1 MKLQWKWAESVNGRF
16 QRKFPLSPQSLT
28 HCPPVSFTKPL
39 RASHASQ
46 EPVWRRDWDQFESF
60 LNTTLPFFSHQI
72 SNKYWVNCQE
82 WNCWRGLENVV
93 AECQKICTFYVVL
106 DVFLEI
112 LKFFFWRGR
121 SRIGARLFQWLCSIF
136 LNFCV
141 LWYRNPSLM
150 GQQNITRSTETQEL
164 LVFIIS
170 WKYCL
175 GQTWKLEL
183 DGTPIQ

>member
-1 MKLQWKWAESVNGRF
+1 MAVFRGNSP
-16 QRKFPLSPQSLT
+16 FPLKASPIAPQSVSPN
-28 HCPPVSFTKPL
+28 HFAPPMPAKSLSGGETGTSLKFFWTQL
-39 RASHASQ
+39 CL
-46 EPVWRRDWDQFESF
+46 F
-60 LNTTLPFFSHQI
+60 LHQI

-93 AECQKICTFYVVL
+93 AECQKIWNSMWCSTYS
-106 DVFLEI
+106 
-112 LKFFFWRGR
+112 LKYWSFFFWRGR

-183 DGTPIQ
+183 DRTLIQ

>member
-1 MKLQWKWAESVNGRF
+1 MAVFWGNSLFSLIAS
-16 QRKFPLSPQSLT
+16 PIAPQSVSPN
-28 HCPPVSFTKPL
+28 HFPPPMPTNSLSGGETGTSLKT
-39 RASHASQ
+39 
-46 EPVWRRDWDQFESF
+46 F
-60 LNTTLPFFSHQI
+60 LDTTLPFFTSNVKQI
-72 SNKYWVNCQE
+72 LSKLP
-82 WNCWRGLENVV
+82 RVV
-93 AECQKICTFYVVL
+93 LLKGVGKCGCTILPKIYTFYVVL
-106 DVFLEI
+106 DLFLKV
-112 LKFFFWRGR
+112 LKFFFWRDL
-121 SRIGARLFQWLCSIF
+121 SKIGTRLFQWFCSIF

-183 DGTPIQ
+183 DRTLIQ

>member
-1 MKLQWKWAESVNGRF
+1 MAVFRGNSP
-16 QRKFPLSPQSLT
+16 FPLKASPIAPQSVSPN
-28 HCPPVSFTKPL
+28 HFAPPMPAKSLSGGEIGTILKVFWTQL
-39 RASHASQ
+39 C
-46 EPVWRRDWDQFESF
+46 
-60 LNTTLPFFSHQI
+60 LFSHQI

-106 DVFLEI
+106 DVFLGI

-121 SRIGARLFQWLCSIF
+121 SRIGARLFQWLCLIF

-170 WKYCL
+170 WKYRL
-175 GQTWKLEL
+175 RQTWKLEL
-183 DGTPIQ
+183 DRTLIQ

>member
-1 MKLQWKWAESVNGRF
+1 MAVFRGNSP
-16 QRKFPLSPQSLT
+16 FPLKASPIAPQSVSPN
-28 HCPPVSFTKPL
+28 HFAPPMPAKSLSGGETGTSLKVFWTQLCLFFTSNIKQVL
-39 RASHASQ
+39 SK
-46 EPVWRRDWDQFESF
+46 
-60 LNTTLPFFSHQI
+60 LPRVELL
-72 SNKYWVNCQE
+72 KGVGKCG
-82 WNCWRGLENVV
+82 CWMP
-93 AECQKICTFYVVL
+93 KICTFYVVL
-106 DVFLEI
+106 DVFLGI

-183 DGTPIQ
+183 DRTLIQ